1 VLAILENRPTAVG
14 LNERESLRY
23 GAAVHEAGHA
33 IVAWAVDLKV
43 CRLRIIGDDGQGA
56 SCIEC
61 SDHLPILHR
70 IAVAEAGMAAVEL
83 LSAPEPLPQ
92 AGFSDAVK
100 IRNLLD
106 GYPDDQCKQLI
117 REGCERA
124 REILVDRLSILTDLA
139 NALALSGL
147 LDATALIPFMK
158 RGTDH

>member
-1 VLAILENRPTAVG
+1 MD
-14 LNERESLRY
+14 LNESESLRY
-23 GAAVHEAGHA
+23 GAAVHEAGHV
-33 IVAWAVDLKV
+33 IVAWVLGLKV
-43 CRLRIIGDDGQGA
+43 EQMRIAEDGSGA
-56 SCIEC
+56 ASIDC
-61 SDHLPILHR
+61 SAHLPILDR

-83 LSAPEPLPQ
+83 LSAPEPPPQ

-106 GYPDDQCKQLI
+106 GYPDDQCKQLT

-139 NALALSGL
+139 NALAVSGL

-158 RGTDH
+158 RGTATTWLVS